1 MSIAAEEIP
10 CEGNYTRGKK
20 NSTPTRRTRCDGGG
34 EGREKERKRK
44 GERNDYA
51 LVPSSL
57 RFDSN
62 SAARAREQLLQV
74 VALATTTTTATTV
87 LYIVFHDYYKRTS
100 DEIGRERK

>member
-1 MSIAAEEIP
+1 MRGQLYP
-10 CEGNYTRGKK
+10 GKK
-20 NSTPTRRTRCDGGG
+20 EFHPDATTMRRTGCDG
-34 EGREKERKRK
+34 GREKERKRK
-44 GERNDYA
+44 GKRNDYA

-74 VALATTTTTATTV
+74 VALATTTTTV
-87 LYIVFHDYYKRTS
+87 LYIVFHDHYKRTS

>member
-1 MSIAAEEIP
+1 M
-10 CEGNYTRGKK
+10 RGQLYPEKK
-20 NSTPTRRTRCDGGG
+20 EFHPDATTMRRTRCDRERGKRE
-34 EGREKERKRK
+34 EGRGKERKRK

-74 VALATTTTTATTV
+74 VALADDDDDGYDGPIHCFPRPLQT
-87 LYIVFHDYYKRTS
+87 Y
-100 DEIGRERK
+100 ER